1 MHIFFV
7 LDLDP
12 QKITFFEEN
21 KNVKKWTI
29 WLCFRRVLCVP
40 HKAIYTSHFASLTFG
55 LGYKFMKKKN
65 LCFTVY
71 KWDFWLDEHFC
82 HNDLIHH
89 SNLAGSLVTDYYF
102 SSFFPPKWLCN
113 SFRSLYLS
121 VPLFSLPYSLS
132 LSLPPST
139 RVEQME
145 ISRTNAELGP
155 VLLSQSYSITPLI

>member
-1 MHIFFV
+1 MFWPWIHKRLRF
-7 LDLDP
+7 L
-12 QKITFFEEN
+12 KKEKAK
-21 KNVKKWTI
+21 KNGQSDF
-29 WLCFRRVLCVP
+29 LFRRVLCVP
-40 HKAIYTSHFASLTFG
+40 HKVIYTSHFASLTFG

-65 LCFTVY
+65 LCFTVC
-71 KWDFWLDEHFC
+71 KRDFWVDEDFC

-102 SSFFPPKWLCN
+102 SSFPPKWLCN
-113 SFRSLYLS
+113 ASRFLYLS

-132 LSLPPST
+132 PFHST